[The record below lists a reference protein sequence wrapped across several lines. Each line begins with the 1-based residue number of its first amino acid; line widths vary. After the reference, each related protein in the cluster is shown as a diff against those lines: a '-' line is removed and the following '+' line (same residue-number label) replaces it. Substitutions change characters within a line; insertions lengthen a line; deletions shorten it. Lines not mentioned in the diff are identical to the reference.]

1 MTSFADELVTAHH
14 PEKGLRAVVLTTT
27 ALSRL
32 ARDLHQAKPA
42 SASLLAQGLTGAL
55 MLAAL
60 QKGQTRV
67 SLQVECDGPL
77 RGLFADA
84 DTEGNVR
91 GYVKNPAVEF
101 LGAEGTFQF
110 RPALGNKGY
119 LSVLGDPGQGEFY
132 RSSVDLAAFDLSRD
146 LERYLLTSDQVES
159 RVELHVRATSGEPLG
174 QVSGVLL
181 QALPGGDLAT
191 LQTLGEAVRA
201 RSAALS
207 LDPARSVSALLGQVL
222 GEEAFEITSRLPLSY
237 RCSCSQERVER
248 ALQSMGA
255 QALREV
261 ADEDHQAE
269 VSCEFCMR
277 HYAFDE
283 AALRSLLAQVEQAG

>member
-1 MTSFADELVTAHH
+1 MNAFADEFVTAHH
-14 PEKGLRAVVLTTT
+14 REKGLRAVVLTTT
-27 ALSRL
+27 TLSRH

-60 QKGQTRV
+60 QKGQARL

-84 DTEGNVR
+84 DTDGNVR

-119 LSVLGDPGQGEFY
+119 LSVLRDPGQGEFY

-146 LERYLLTSDQVES
+146 LERYFHTSDQVES
-159 RVELHVRATSGEPLG
+159 RVELHVRALEGEPLG

-181 QALPGGDLAT
+181 QALPGGDLAA
-191 LQTLGEAVRA
+191 LGSLGEVIRA
-201 RSAALS
+201 RSAALP
-207 LDPARSVSALLGQVL
+207 LDPARSVSALLGLFV
-222 GEEAFEITSRLPLSY
+222 GEEAFEITSRLPLAY
-237 RCSCSQERVER
+237 QCSCSRERVER

-255 QALREV
+255 KGLREI

-277 HYAFDE
+277 RYTFDE